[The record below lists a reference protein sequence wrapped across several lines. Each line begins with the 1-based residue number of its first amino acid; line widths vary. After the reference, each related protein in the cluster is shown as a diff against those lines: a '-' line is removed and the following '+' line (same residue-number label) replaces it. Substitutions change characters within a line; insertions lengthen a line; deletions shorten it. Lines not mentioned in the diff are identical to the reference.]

1 MGRTRNSGL
10 ESPRSRSG
18 LKKRTPAYWTRLG
31 KGQHLGYRK
40 GATGGFWLARFYDP
54 RTHKRLQASLGF
66 ADDEDQPNGT
76 DVLSFD
82 QASAMARAWFKQV
95 ADDVKRSSTPA
106 PAPSPNKMTV
116 IQAVESYLEYL
127 IAEKKGGKQAETAAR
142 HYILSKPI
150 GNRLVVQL
158 TMEEID
164 AWRKEI
170 AETPRGTRAKHNRK
184 PVRTR
189 KPKEGDGTIQ
199 KPRRKGKL
207 ELEAE
212 GKSPAQFEA
221 DQKQRRK
228 STSNRVL
235 TILKSALNRLVKT
248 DPSIDDRPWR
258 NVTPFK
264 NADGIRTNYLE
275 VEEQRR
281 LLEACPPGLKELVLG
296 ALYTGARYGELVDL
310 RVGKVF
316 PKTLSIRIED
326 SKTSTPRVIP
336 LSQEGGRAFAELI
349 KDKRKSDLVFT
360 RPDGTPWGQSHVFR
374 PLRVACDAVGIAPIT
389 FYELRHTYAS
399 LLVMAGAELTAVAEA
414 LGHKGTRTAEKHYR
428 HLRKGWVHKQ
438 IEQFS
443 PQLFPEPE
451 GQSQLEGS
459 GGDSKIMPLQSQKTA
474 SVPPTKTRRIGRVQY
489 DAPGGPIKTWREE
502 AVPEGMESP
511 GAEKHDDGP
520 HNP

>member
-170 AETPRGTRAKHNRK
+170 AETPRG
-184 PVRTR
+184 P
-189 KPKEGDGTIQ
+189 GS
-199 KPRRKGKL
+199 PRR
-207 ELEAE
+207 ATAPFR
-212 GKSPAQFEA
+212 SP
-221 DQKQRRK
+221 
-228 STSNRVL
+228 
-235 TILKSALNRLVKT
+235 
-248 DPSIDDRPWR
+248 
-258 NVTPFK
+258 
-264 NADGIRTNYLE
+264 
-275 VEEQRR
+275 
-281 LLEACPPGLKELVLG
+281 
-296 ALYTGARYGELVDL
+296 
-310 RVGKVF
+310 
-316 PKTLSIRIED
+316 
-326 SKTSTPRVIP
+326 
-336 LSQEGGRAFAELI
+336 GGRGNWNWRLKAS
-349 KDKRKSDLVFT
+349 R
-360 RPDGTPWGQSHVFR
+360 RPS
-374 PLRVACDAVGIAPIT
+374 
-389 FYELRHTYAS
+389 S
-399 LLVMAGAELTAVAEA
+399 
-414 LGHKGTRTAEKHYR
+414 
-428 HLRKGWVHKQ
+428 KQ
-438 IEQFS
+438 IRNS
-443 PQLFPEPE
+443 A
-451 GQSQLEGS
+451 G
-459 GGDSKIMPLQSQKTA
+459 KA
-474 SVPPTKTRRIGRVQY
+474 PPTGC
-489 DAPGGPIKTWREE
+489 
-502 AVPEGMESP
+502 
-511 GAEKHDDGP
+511 
-520 HNP
+520 